1 MAKGYWVVT
10 YRKISNPE
18 QAAEYS
24 KLAGPIIREHGGRI
38 LTRGPATT
46 AYELGLKE
54 RVVIS
59 EFDSVAK
66 AIETYECEAY
76 QHALKVLGTAADRDF
91 RIVEGVE

>member
-1 MAKGYWVVT
+1 MPKGYWVVT

-24 KLAGPIIREHGGRI
+24 KLAGPILREHGARL
-38 LTRGPATT
+38 LTRGTATT
-46 AYELGLKE
+46 AYELGMTE
-54 RVVIS
+54 RVVVA
-59 EFDSVAK
+59 EFDSVTQ
-66 AIETYECEAY
+66 AIATYECEAY